1 MEEAITEVGI
11 TEEVIMAISQVIM
24 EEVIIDCKTWNS
36 QINPTVDTIIIL
48 PRYFEIYLRDYNC
61 NQLYKK

>member
-24 EEVIIDCKTWNS
+24 EEVIIDDNK
-36 QINPTVDTIIIL
+36 
-48 PRYFEIYLRDYNC
+48 R
-61 NQLYKK
+61 